1 MGRGGMGRGEVAGL
15 EDRAILRLVHELDG
29 SEVSTL
35 RWINERAVL
44 RLLFDSDRAR
54 SVAEIAAARALS
66 RPTVEG
72 TLAQLLREGWVLES
86 EPQTSG
92 RGAGRPAKYYAFA
105 DRSKLIM
112 GVDLGPHGVICTAA
126 TLRGEVLATA
136 RIADLD
142 IPSGEQAFAALV
154 DAVTAALTESGRAEK
169 DVIALTVGLPAI
181 VDARGDVSLTVVV
194 PEWRS
199 FRLTER
205 IRERFASMHVI
216 FENDA
221 NLATV
226 GELAWGSAVGARSM
240 VNVLV
245 GHRVGAGVILDGRLT
260 RGVHGAAG
268 EIGALPAARW
278 ESAYRRLAGPAGRVQ
293 DTLGGIADDDP
304 AALRRLEKFAE
315 DLARGIAALCLVL
328 DPEVV
333 IIGGGSTRFGER
345 LIEPLHAAV
354 AALTLFPVE
363 LRTSTL
369 GQSAVALGGVAMSRD
384 HLTHTVLQIA

>member
-1 MGRGGMGRGEVAGL
+1 M
-15 EDRAILRLVHELDG
+15 HELDG

-44 RLLFDSDRAR
+44 RLLFDADRAR
-54 SVAEIAAARALS
+54 SVAEIAAECALS

-72 TLAQLLREGWVLES
+72 ALAQLVGDGWVLES

-105 DRSKLIM
+105 DRAKLIM
-112 GVDLGPHGVICTAA
+112 GVDLGPHGVVCTVA
-126 TLRGEVLATA
+126 TLRGEAVATI
-136 RIADLD
+136 RVPDLD
-142 IPSGEQAFAALV
+142 IPTGQQAFEALADAVSAAL
-154 DAVTAALTESGRAEK
+154 AQSGGAEE

-181 VDARGDVSLTVVV
+181 VDEKGDIALTVVV

-199 FRLTER
+199 SGLPQR
-205 IRERFASMHVI
+205 IRTRFSSMHVI

-226 GELAWGSAVGARSM
+226 GEHAWGSAVGARSM

-245 GHRVGAGVILDGRLT
+245 GHRVGAGMILDGRLI

-278 ESAYRRLAGPAGRVQ
+278 ESAYRRLTDPTGTVQ
-293 DTLGGIADDDP
+293 ETLDGIADEDP
-304 AALRRLEKFAE
+304 EALRRLQKFAE

-345 LIEPLHAAV
+345 LIEPLQAAV
-354 AALTLFPVE
+354 ATLTLFPVE
-363 LRTSTL
+363 LRVSAL
-369 GQSAVALGGVAMSRD
+369 GPSAVALGGVAMSRD